1 MILVTLAGLLLALAV
16 GAFTLYPIFRD
27 SGATEPASANGLAD
41 LRARR
46 DRVYAELRD
55 LEFDYRVGKLTT
67 ADYEEARGRLELE
80 AARVLQALDVQVR
93 AIDEEIEREVRA
105 IRESRQRRSFCPACG
120 EAVDPKARFCAAC
133 GAALTVASQR

>member
-1 MILVTLAGLLLALAV
+1 MILVTIAGLLLAVGV

-27 SGATEPASANGLAD
+27 NGAIEPTSANGLAD

-67 ADYEEARGRLELE
+67 TDYEEARGRLELE
-80 AARVLQALDVQVR
+80 AARILQALDVQVR
-93 AIDEEIEREVRA
+93 AIDDEIEREVRE
-105 IRESRQRRSFCPACG
+105 IRARRNACPDCG
-120 EAVDPKARFCAAC
+120 EPVDPKARFCAAC
-133 GAALTVASQR
+133 GAALTVAGQR